1 MTRRHAD
8 RVPAPAPAV
17 KEPAPPERRT
27 AGPAARA
34 GALLMGSTCLLML
47 VTWLVVVAGDSVVRF
62 EPGVVVMLGALVA
75 IAPVAYRWGPGWP
88 AWYIHALCAVC
99 ACAITYGILGV
110 SGLTIQIAGL
120 YVVVVLFASYYL
132 PRMTALGVVG
142 LCTVCFAGALTAID
156 AAPVPAPAAVES
168 WLPVVGTI
176 AITGAFLTS
185 VRRVRE
191 GLVRRHHELKDK
203 LEATARTD
211 TLTGLL
217 NRHGFERR
225 AASLLED
232 LPNRSSALIVGDV
245 DLLKALNEEY
255 GAAAGD
261 RALRRIADV
270 ISRSLRRLDVVG
282 RTGGEEFA
290 VLAATAEVSDAVAV
304 AERLRRDVMVAFGE
318 EPFSLTMSFGVAMYP
333 RDGETLDE
341 LLVAADRALRTAKRA
356 GRNRTMLAAQAAGP
370 SAALSAKHE
379 DDGERARL
387 VTAIGLAEALDLRD
401 TGTAS
406 HSQTVAKYAALMARE
421 LGFDDTEVERVRM
434 AGLLH
439 DIGKIGV
446 PDAILNKPGKL
457 SDHEYAEMQRHPE
470 IGARILGSDVLDDVR
485 SWVLAHHERPDG
497 LGYPF
502 GLSGEQVPLQAR
514 ILAVADAYEA
524 MTADRVYRR
533 ALPKAEARAELER
546 CRGTQ
551 FDPRVIDA
559 FLALLDRMDDEGAD
573 AENWPAAA

>member
-8 RVPAPAPAV
+8 RAPAPAPV
-17 KEPAPPERRT
+17 PETPPARRT
-27 AGPAARA
+27 AGSAACA
-34 GALLMGSTCLLML
+34 GALLMGNTCALML
-47 VTWLVVVAGDSVVRF
+47 ATWLAVLATDSVVRYD
-62 EPGVVVMLGALVA
+62 PGVVVMLGALVLA
-75 IAPVAYRWGPGWP
+75 APIAYRWGPDWP
-88 AWYIHALCAVC
+88 AWYIHALCAICVF
-99 ACAITYGILGV
+99 AITYGLLGV
-110 SGLTIQIAGL
+110 TGLTVQIAGL
-120 YVVVVLFASYYL
+120 YVIVVLFASYYL
-132 PRMTALGVVG
+132 PRMTAFGVVA
-142 LCTVCFAGALTAID
+142 LCTVCFAGALTTIEQTA
-156 AAPVPAPAAVES
+156 VPAPAAIES
-168 WLPVVGTI
+168 WLPIVGTI
-176 AITGAFLTS
+176 AITGVFLTS
-185 VRRVRE
+185 VRRTRE
-191 GLVRRHHELKDK
+191 GLVRRHYELKDK
-203 LEATARTD
+203 LEVTARTD

-225 AASLLED
+225 ATSLLED
-232 LPNRSSALIVGDV
+232 LSDRPSALIVGDV
-245 DLLKALNEEY
+245 DMLKALNEEH
-255 GAAAGD
+255 GPAAGD
-261 RALRRIADV
+261 RALRRIAEV
-270 ISRSLRRLDVVG
+270 ISRSLRRMDVVG

-290 VLAATAEVSDAVAV
+290 ILAVTAEVSDAVAV
-304 AERLRRDVMVAFGE
+304 AERLRRDVMVAFGD

-333 RDGETLDE
+333 RDGATLDE
-341 LLVAADRALRTAKRA
+341 LLVAADRALLTAKRA

-370 SAALSAKHE
+370 SAALGATGE
-379 DDGERARL
+379 QDDGERARL

-421 LGFDDTEVERVRM
+421 LGFEDADVERIRM

-446 PDAILNKPGKL
+446 PDAILNKPDKL
-457 SDHEYAEMQRHPE
+457 TDHEYAEMQRHPE

-502 GLSGEQVPLQAR
+502 GLSGDQVPLPAR

-524 MTADRVYRR
+524 MTADRVYRK

-559 FLALLDRMDDEGAD
+559 FLALLDRMEDEGAD
-573 AENWPAAA
+573 ADSWRVAA

>member
-1 MTRRHAD
+1 MTRRHAE
-8 RVPAPAPAV
+8 RAPAPA
-17 KEPAPPERRT
+17 PAPPERRT
-27 AGPAARA
+27 AGPAAQA
-34 GALLMGSTCLLML
+34 GALLMGCTCLLML
-47 VTWLVVVAGDSVVRF
+47 VTWQIARLGDSVVHYDTT
-62 EPGVVVMLGALVA
+62 VVAMLAALVA
-75 IAPVAYRWGPGWP
+75 VSPVVYLRGREWSPWF
-88 AWYIHALCAVC
+88 IHALCAGC
-99 ACAITYGILGV
+99 ACAITYGLLNV
-110 SGLTIQIAGL
+110 TGLTTQIAGL
-120 YVVVVLFASYYL
+120 YVIVVLFASYYL
-132 PRMTALGVVG
+132 PRTAALGVVA
-142 LCTVCFAGALTAID
+142 LCTVCFAATLTAIEPS
-156 AAPVPAPAAVES
+156 PVPPPGAAES

-185 VRRVRE
+185 VRRTRE
-191 GLVRRHHELKDK
+191 GLVRRHYELKDK
-203 LEATARTD
+203 LEITARTD

-217 NRHGFERR
+217 NRHGFERS
-225 AASLLED
+225 AAAILQE

-245 DLLKALNEEY
+245 DMLKALNQEH

-261 RALRRIADV
+261 RALQRVADV
-270 ISRSLRRLDVVG
+270 VSRRSRRLDVVG

-290 VLAATAEVSDAVAV
+290 ILATTAEVSDAVAV
-304 AERLRRDVMVAFGE
+304 AERLRRDVMVAFGD

-341 LLVAADRALRTAKRA
+341 LLVAADRALLAAKRA
-356 GRNRTMLAAQAAGP
+356 GRNRTMLAAQAPGADP
-370 SAALSAKHE
+370 AITAAHE

-406 HSQTVAKYAALMARE
+406 HSQTVAKYAAMMARE
-421 LGFDDTEVERVRM
+421 MGLDDRDVERVRM

-446 PDAILNKPGKL
+446 PDAILNKPDKL
-457 SDHEYAEMQRHPE
+457 TDHEYAEMQRHPE

-485 SWVLAHHERPDG
+485 GWVLAHHERPDG

-502 GLSGEQVPLQAR
+502 GLSGDQVPLQAR

-533 ALPKAEARAELER
+533 ALPKDQARAELER

-551 FDPRVIDA
+551 FDPEVVDA
-559 FLALLDRMDDEGAD
+559 FLALLDRMEDEGAD
-573 AENWPAAA
+573 SETWPVAA

>member
-8 RVPAPAPAV
+8 RAPAPAPAPV
-17 KEPAPPERRT
+17 QPPERRT
-27 AGPAARA
+27 AGSAACA
-34 GALLMGSTCLLML
+34 GALLMGSTCSLML
-47 VTWLVVVAGDSVVRF
+47 VTWLLALATDSVVRYDA
-62 EPGVVVMLGALVA
+62 GVVVLLAALVA
-75 IAPVAYRWGPGWP
+75 AAPVAYRWGPAWP
-88 AWYIHALCAVC
+88 AWYIHALCAICV
-99 ACAITYGILGV
+99 CAITYGILGV
-110 SGLTIQIAGL
+110 AGLTVQIAGL
-120 YVVVVLFASYYL
+120 YVIVVLFASYYL
-132 PRMTALGVVG
+132 PRMTALGVVA
-142 LCTVCFAGALTAID
+142 LCTVCFAGALTTVEPGA
-156 AAPVPAPAAVES
+156 VPPPAAVVS
-168 WLPVVGTI
+168 WLPIVGTI

-185 VRRVRE
+185 VRRTRE
-191 GLVRRHHELKDK
+191 GLVRRHYELKDK
-203 LEATARTD
+203 LEITARTD

-225 AASLLED
+225 AASMLESLAD
-232 LPNRSSALIVGDV
+232 RPSALIVGDV
-245 DLLKALNEEY
+245 DLLKAVNEEH
-255 GAAAGD
+255 GPAAGD
-261 RALRRIADV
+261 RALRRIADA
-270 ISRSLRRLDVVG
+270 ITRSLRRMDVVG

-290 VLAATAEVSDAVAV
+290 ILAATAEVSDAVAV
-304 AERLRRDVMVAFGE
+304 AERLRRDVMVSFGD
-318 EPFSLTMSFGVAMYP
+318 EPFSLTMSFGVALYP

-341 LLVAADRALRTAKRA
+341 LLVAADRALLTAKRA

-370 SAALSAKHE
+370 SVAVAATDH
-379 DDGERARL
+379 DNGERARL

-421 LGFDDTEVERVRM
+421 LGFDDLDVERIRM

-446 PDAILNKPGKL
+446 PDAILNKPDKL
-457 SDHEYAEMQRHPE
+457 TDHEYAEMQRHPE

-502 GLSGEQVPLQAR
+502 GLSGEQVPLPAR

-533 ALPKAEARAELER
+533 ALPKAQARAELER

-559 FLALLDRMDDEGAD
+559 FLALLDRLDDEGAD
-573 AENWPAAA
+573 AGNWPVAA

>member
-8 RVPAPAPAV
+8 RAPAPAPTPV
-17 KEPAPPERRT
+17 EAPVRRT
-27 AGPAARA
+27 AGSAACA
-34 GALLMGSTCLLML
+34 GALLMGSTCALML
-47 VTWLVVVAGDSVVRF
+47 ATWAVALLTGSVVRY
-62 EPGVVVMLGALVA
+62 ETGVVIMLGVLVA
-75 IAPVAYRWGPGWP
+75 VSPVAYRWGPGWP

-99 ACAITYGILGV
+99 VCAITYGILGV
-110 SGLTIQIAGL
+110 SGLTVQIAGL
-120 YVVVVLFASYYL
+120 YVIVVLFASYYL
-132 PRMTALGVVG
+132 PRMTGLGVVA
-142 LCTVCFAGALTAID
+142 LSTACFAGALTTID
-156 AAPVPAPAAVES
+156 PGPVPAPADIES
-168 WLPVVGTI
+168 WLPIVGTI

-185 VRRVRE
+185 VRRTRE
-191 GLVRRHHELKDK
+191 GLVRRHYELKDK
-203 LEATARTD
+203 LEVTARTD

-225 AASLLED
+225 ATALLED

-245 DLLKALNEEY
+245 DMLKAVNEEH
-255 GAAAGD
+255 GPAAGD
-261 RALRRIADV
+261 RALRRIAD
-270 ISRSLRRLDVVG
+270 IITHSLRRFDVVG

-290 VLAATAEVSDAVAV
+290 ILATTAEVSDAVAV
-304 AERLRRDVMVAFGE
+304 AERLRRDVMVGFGDE
-318 EPFSLTMSFGVAMYP
+318 AFSLTMSFGVAIYP

-341 LLVAADRALRTAKRA
+341 LLVAADRALLTAKRA

-370 SAALSAKHE
+370 SASIKAADH

-421 LGFDDTEVERVRM
+421 LGFDDADVERIRM

-446 PDAILNKPGKL
+446 PDAILNKPDKL

-502 GLSGEQVPLQAR
+502 GLSGDQVPLPAR

-524 MTADRVYRR
+524 MTADRVYRK
-533 ALPKAEARAELER
+533 ALPKAAARAELER

-559 FLALLDRMDDEGAD
+559 FLALLDRLEDEGAD
-573 AENWPAAA
+573 SENWPVAA